1 MVSSP
6 GAAIALGAC
15 LFALDLGWG
24 LKKKRKESS
33 NVLMFLMPRHISSD
47 ASSSSGIL
55 LVKIVQKERLKVQN
69 QHGSDLQMATVG
81 TDVSV
86 VNS

>member
-1 MVSSP
+1 M
-6 GAAIALGAC
+6 
-15 LFALDLGWG
+15 F
-24 LKKKRKESS
+24 
-33 NVLMFLMPRHISSD
+33 LMFLMPRHTSSD

-55 LVKIVQKERLKVQN
+55 LVKIVQKERPKVQN
-69 QHGSDLQMATVG
+69 QHGSGLQMATVG

>member
-1 MVSSP
+1 M
-6 GAAIALGAC
+6 
-15 LFALDLGWG
+15 F
-24 LKKKRKESS
+24 
-33 NVLMFLMPRHISSD
+33 LMFLMPKRISSD

-69 QHGSDLQMATVG
+69 QHRSDLQMATVG